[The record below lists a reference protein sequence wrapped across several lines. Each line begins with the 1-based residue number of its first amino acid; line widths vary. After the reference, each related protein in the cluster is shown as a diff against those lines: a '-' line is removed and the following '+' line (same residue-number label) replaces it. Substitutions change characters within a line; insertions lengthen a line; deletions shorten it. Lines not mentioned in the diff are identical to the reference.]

1 MVMGIWYCYVV
12 FSSGR
17 RHTRCA
23 LVTGVQTCA
32 LPIWARRDHTRGEDQ
47 LMVDMHVPD
56 ERQEQCVGVDFLYQP
71 ADAAVDLGM
80 GDLIQPGSRK
90 IEEMAAG
97 NAKEIMGGAR
107 LLLHPADMGGIEPG
121 RLSACDDGDM
131 DLDPGRAKPGDRAA
145 AHKTNRKTHC

>member
-1 MVMGIWYCYVV
+1 
-12 FSSGR
+12 
-17 RHTRCA
+17 
-23 LVTGVQTCA
+23 
-32 LPIWARRDHTRGEDQ
+32 
-47 LMVDMHVPD
+47 
-56 ERQEQCVGVDFLYQP
+56 
-71 ADAAVDLGM
+71 M

-121 RLSACDDGDM
+121 RLYACDDGDM

-145 AHKTNRKTHC
+145 AAQYIVVGMGRYDQRPPHILKGDHRADPSMLWRSEEHTSELQSQMRISNSDIRITNKKSTRSDYNKNQLQ

>member
-1 MVMGIWYCYVV
+1 
-12 FSSGR
+12 
-17 RHTRCA
+17 
-23 LVTGVQTCA
+23 
-32 LPIWARRDHTRGEDQ
+32 
-47 LMVDMHVPD
+47 
-56 ERQEQCVGVDFLYQP
+56 
-71 ADAAVDLGM
+71 M

-90 IEEMAAG
+90 SEEMAAG

-145 AHKTNRKTHC
+145 AAQYLVVGMGRYDQRSEEHTSELQSLMRISYAVFCLKKKKHTHLYIVCTYTNT

>member
-1 MVMGIWYCYVV
+1 MRISDW
-12 FSSGR
+12 SSDV
-17 RHTRCA
+17 CSSD
-23 LVTGVQTCA
+23 L
-32 LPIWARRDHTRGEDQ
+32 
-47 LMVDMHVPD
+47 D

-145 AHKTNRKTHC
+145 AAQYLVVGRSEEHTSELQSLMRL

>member
-1 MVMGIWYCYVV
+1 
-12 FSSGR
+12 
-17 RHTRCA
+17 
-23 LVTGVQTCA
+23 
-32 LPIWARRDHTRGEDQ
+32 
-47 LMVDMHVPD
+47 
-56 ERQEQCVGVDFLYQP
+56 
-71 ADAAVDLGM
+71 M
-80 GDLIQPGSRK
+80 GDLIRPGSRK

-145 AHKTNRKTHC
+145 AAQYPVVGMGRYDPRPPHILKGAHRAAPSMLWRRGGGPEAIWKSVISSDQIGRASCREGGGQDV